1 MNNSKTLAIVLAV
14 ALLLRIFLPDDFARG
29 IFFGFM
35 GIWLL
40 VSVVKEW
47 RDSDAD

>member
-1 MNNSKTLAIVLAV
+1 MNNTKTLATVLAV
-14 ALLLRIFLPDDFARG
+14 ALLLRIFLPDDLARG
-29 IFFGFM
+29 VFFGFM

-40 VSVVKEW
+40 ASVVKEW